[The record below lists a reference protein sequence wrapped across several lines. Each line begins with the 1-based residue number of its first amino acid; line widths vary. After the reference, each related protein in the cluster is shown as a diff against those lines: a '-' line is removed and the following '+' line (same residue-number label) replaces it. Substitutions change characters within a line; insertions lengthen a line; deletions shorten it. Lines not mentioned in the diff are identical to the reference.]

1 MHPRMFLEGYW
12 RSDIKHQVFVAMPF
26 GSPFDE
32 RFEKVLKPAIEKIIV
47 DISQKAPQEN
57 IHKLTAYR
65 VDNSKSGDSIL
76 TEIMDG
82 IAHSLL
88 VMADLSEVGRW
99 VNLAQEV
106 QTTPNGNVMYE
117 VGLALASRQ
126 QPEVILIRDK
136 KDKGKL
142 LFDVSTIPCVPVDFD
157 NPTNAI
163 TQVQS
168 LLTDRIKEIDWR
180 KSNKIDMTLASL
192 TPNEIKLIR
201 THKGDNFVAWID
213 NNRVNFLVDNA
224 LPGLLGKGILRYHG
238 IHNDKQVPIYT
249 WTSFGNIVR
258 NKMPELKLL
267 DGSNPV

>member
-1 MHPRMFLEGYW
+1 
-12 RSDIKHQVFVAMPF
+12 MPF

-32 RFEKVLKPAIEKIIV
+32 RFDKVLKPAIENSIV
-47 DISQKAPQEN
+47 EVSQRAPQEDV
-57 IHKLTAYR
+57 HKLTAYR
-65 VDNSKSGDSIL
+65 VDNSRSGDSIL

-82 IAHSLL
+82 IAHSLF
-88 VMADLSEVGRW
+88 VIADLSEVGRW
-99 VNLAQEV
+99 VNSSQEV

-142 LFDVSTIPCVPVDFD
+142 LFDISTIPCVPIDFD
-157 NPTNAI
+157 NLAIAI
-163 TQVQS
+163 TQIQS

-180 KSNKIDMTLASL
+180 KSNKVAMTLASL

-201 THKGDNFVAWID
+201 TNKGNDVVGWKD
-213 NNRVNFLVDNA
+213 NNTVNFLVDNA
-224 LPGLLGKGILRYHG
+224 LPGLLDKGILRYHG
-238 IHNDKQVPIYT
+238 IHNEEQVPLYT

-258 NKMPELKLL
+258 KKIPEFKQLDENKQA
-267 DGSNPV
+267 

>member
-1 MHPRMFLEGYW
+1 MHPRMFLEGFW
-12 RSDIKHQVFVAMPF
+12 RSDIKYQVFVAMPF

-32 RFEKVLKPAIEKIIV
+32 RFEKALKPAIENIV
-47 DISQKAPQEN
+47 VDVSQKAPHEN
-57 IHKLTAYR
+57 SHKLTAYR
-65 VDNSKSGDSIL
+65 VDNSKSGDSIH

-88 VMADLSEVGRW
+88 VIADLSEVGRW
-99 VNLAQEV
+99 VNSAREV

-142 LFDVSTIPCVPVDFD
+142 LFDVSTIPCVPIDFD
-157 NPTNAI
+157 NPTSAI

-180 KSNKIDMTLASL
+180 KLNKVAMTLASL
-192 TPNEIKLIR
+192 TPSEIKLIR
-201 THKGDNFVAWID
+201 THRGDNFVGWID
-213 NNRVNFLVDNA
+213 NNTVNFLVDNA
-224 LPGLLGKGILRYHG
+224 LPGLLDKGILRYHG
-238 IHNDKQVPIYT
+238 IHDDKQVPVYT
-249 WTSFGNIVR
+249 WTSFGNIIR
-258 NKMPELKLL
+258 NKMPDFKQPDESKQA
-267 DGSNPV
+267 